1 MINLNKG
8 LIYII
13 NYLKK
18 EGNIIMTK
26 TGEYSIKVN
35 KATKVIEI
43 SIIGSFT
50 PEQAKAFHTDYQAKV
65 SSIVAEDFILKVDC
79 TDMNIITQEMLPK
92 LEISFNMYKESGFK
106 EVQFIIKQSATIKM
120 QLNRVARNTG
130 LTNAVVVEL

>member
-1 MINLNKG
+1 
-8 LIYII
+8 
-13 NYLKK
+13 
-18 EGNIIMTK
+18 MTN
-26 TGEYSIKVN
+26 TGGYSINVN

-43 SIIGSFT
+43 SVIGSFT

-65 SSIVAEDFILKVDC
+65 GSIVAADFTLKVDC

-106 EVQFIIKQSATIKM
+106 EIQFIIKQSATIKM

-130 LTNAVVVEL
+130 LTNAVIVEQ

>member
-8 LIYII
+8 LIYINKLI
-13 NYLKK
+13 EK
-18 EGNIIMTK
+18 EAIYTMTK
-26 TGEYSIKVN
+26 TGGYSINVN

-43 SIIGSFT
+43 SVIGSFT

-65 SSIVAEDFILKVDC
+65 SSIVAADFTLKVDC
-79 TDMNIITQEMLPK
+79 TDMHIITQEMLPK

-106 EVQFIIKQSATIKM
+106 EIQFLIKQSATIKM